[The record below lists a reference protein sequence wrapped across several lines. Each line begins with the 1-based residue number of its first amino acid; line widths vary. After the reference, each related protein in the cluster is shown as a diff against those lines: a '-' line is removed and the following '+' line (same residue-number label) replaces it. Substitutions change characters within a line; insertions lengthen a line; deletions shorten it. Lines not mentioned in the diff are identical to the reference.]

1 MRKKRLLKIPVAV
14 AGVGLVVVGIE
25 RLRHLLAWNTV
36 KPEMLNG
43 LIGETIG
50 CLFLGAVMLVW
61 CLVYSI
67 G

>member
-1 MRKKRLLKIPVAV
+1 MKKNRLLTIPAAV